1 MRKVPQSK
9 LLLQKLRLTIVLHS
23 LYLEINKL
31 INLSIN
37 GNDND
42 NVNAN
47 DNDTTND

>member
-23 LYLEINKL
+23 LYLEINQL